1 MEGSL
6 VAYKVFT
13 NGSTLPASDINNN
26 LMNQSVIVFSNAAAR
41 TAAITVPLEG
51 MLSYLEDV
59 NQYQSYNGSAWVP
72 AFGDGFITSN
82 SFTAQSSVNI
92 DNVFTTDYRFYDIYL
107 TFTGTSI
114 TTLAAQL
121 RTAGASPTDLTTST
135 YSTQDVNASGT
146 TLTTSNSGAFPNW
159 NLGAA
164 RTTLGYTTFT
174 LANPA
179 VATATLGEARLY
191 DAGFPWIAKGF
202 INSTA
207 SAFGGFRL
215 FVSSGN
221 ITGTVSV
228 FGRKA

>member
-13 NGSTLPASDINNN
+13 NGSVLQASEINTN
-26 LMNQSVIVFSNAAAR
+26 LMNQAVIVFSNAAAR

-59 NQYQSYNGSAWVP
+59 NRYESYNGSAWVS
-72 AFGDGFITSN
+72 AFGDTFITSN

-92 DNVFTTDYRFYDIYL
+92 DNVFTTDYRFYDIYM
-107 TFTGTSI
+107 TFTGTVV

-121 RTAGASPTDLTTST
+121 RTAGASPADLTTST
-135 YSTQDVNASGT
+135 YTTQDVNASGSTISTVAT
-146 TLTTSNSGAFPNW
+146 TGATSWG
-159 NLGAA
+159 LGAA
-164 RTTLGYTTFT
+164 RTTLGYTTLT
-174 LANPA
+174 LANPRL
-179 VATATLGEARLY
+179 ATITMGEARGN
-191 DAGFPWIAKGF
+191 DNSFPFIAKGF
-202 INSTA
+202 VNSTA

-215 FVSSGN
+215 FVASGN

-228 FGRKA
+228 FGRKV